1 MDFNASKNVLCP
13 CKGCADRF
21 CACSST
27 CEKYAEWR
35 KEYDAEK
42 KWLQDNKYRFSTTHN
57 KPFCA
62 IQNLIENANSILIV
76 KFREDVRRE

>member
-27 CEKYAEWR
+27 CEKYAEYR
-35 KEYDAEK
+35 K
-42 KWLQDNKYRFSTTHN
+42 
-57 KPFCA
+57 A
-62 IQNLIENANSILIV
+62 IFDIAGV
-76 KFREDVRRE
+76 KEIQHG